1 MNKPTLTFVIPC
13 YNEEATLQ
21 ITVDYLNE
29 LLRQYIFNQLI
40 SEKSFLLFVN
50 DGSVDATW
58 QIIKNN
64 GSNAVRGLKL
74 SNNVG
79 HQNALLAGLHFVN
92 NKCDCCISI
101 DADLQD
107 DIAVTLPMIEQYL
120 NGSHIVY
127 GVRNSRRTDSAG
139 KKFTAH
145 LFYKIMKGLGCD
157 VVYNHADFRLLS
169 NKILTELQKYREVN
183 LFLRGLFPVMG
194 FTSTQ
199 VFYERKK
206 RTAGETKYPFKKML
220 QLAINGITSFS
231 NYPLKIITRIGLL
244 VFLGSILISLWVA
257 YVVITGRSVPGWASI
272 TLPIYFLGGVQLLAL
287 GIIGEYLGKI
297 YLETKGRPRFH
308 IEEEI

>member
-1 MNKPTLTFVIPC
+1 MNQPLLAFVVPC

-21 ITVDYLNE
+21 TTIDRLTE
-29 LLRQYIFNQLI
+29 LLQQYISTNLI

-50 DGSVDATW
+50 DGSADATW

-64 GSNAVRGLKL
+64 SGNSVKGLKL

-107 DIAVTLPMIEQYL
+107 DIAVTGLMVEQFI

-127 GVRNSRRTDSAG
+127 GVRNSRKTDSAI

-169 NKILTELQKYREVN
+169 NKD
-183 LFLRGLFPVMG
+183 
-194 FTSTQ
+194 
-199 VFYERKK
+199 RK
-206 RTAGETKYPFKKML
+206 
-220 QLAINGITSFS
+220 S
-231 NYPLKIITRIGLL
+231 
-244 VFLGSILISLWVA
+244 
-257 YVVITGRSVPGWASI
+257 VV
-272 TLPIYFLGGVQLLAL
+272 
-287 GIIGEYLGKI
+287 
-297 YLETKGRPRFH
+297 
-308 IEEEI
+308 